1 AALRQWAAVVAFG
14 GGEADAATAQTLR
27 AALALPASSWGVD
40 AVLAA
45 AAQPEDR
52 RRLINWL
59 LRSEPC
65 DGQTLHVHSL

>member
-1 AALRQWAAVVAFG
+1 
-14 GGEADAATAQTLR
+14 R

-65 DGQTLHVHSL
+65 DGQTLHVHSLARQALTWWQARYAAADEEKRTHE